1 MITRDCLDK
10 IKNSVDI
17 YDVVS
22 PYVTL
27 KRCGVNW
34 RGLSPFNQEKTPSF
48 FVMPA
53 KKMFRCFSSGNAGD
67 IFRFIQLKENVSF
80 GDAVE
85 MIAERFNIP
94 LEFEKSATLETK
106 PYAKKTLFDLHGLV
120 CDFFVKNFHAANVCG
135 EKIRQYWVE
144 NRKFSLDVAKENG
157 IGFAGNDDR
166 ALVGKIRQAGYSLDA
181 IKASGIF
188 YAKENET
195 DPHRFMGRFNSRL
208 TIPIRNTQ
216 GKIVGF
222 SARFIDGM
230 GQQNNFADAKYI
242 NSPATEIFQK
252 GSILFGLDR
261 ARQYLEPNGPFWM
274 VEGQFDAM
282 RCWDNGINTAIA
294 PQGTAITDAQLS
306 TLRRYSVHLNCML
319 DGDNAGLKAA
329 ERLLTMAITA
339 GLDVKFFIL
348 PEGQDPDSYFC
359 EDFENRFQGLQ
370 RSGMTGI
377 EFLANRW
384 LAKKNITAQE
394 KVETLRRIYEIISIA
409 ESSIVQKSYLDEL
422 SMVANLDRHAIFQD
436 FKSFLQKKPFVGNS
450 KVVTD
455 ETQKMP
461 QGKLSTAESQLLAIV
476 LSNDR
481 IAKQILDLYEQPF
494 LQNLTSREGKVLLKI
509 LNEIKEYMWEGI
521 AKLEGSPLF
530 SDDEKNLIYFSLAD
544 FDEDCE
550 HLAIAN
556 LCLRKL
562 HSNFIKEEINKV
574 NDNFRKISLDESDS
588 IKTLQEC
595 RLNLRKMLEHPPQ
608 IVQL

>member
-27 KRCGVNW
+27 RRCGVNW

-67 IFRFIQLKENVSF
+67 IFRFVQLKENVSF
-80 GDAVE
+80 ADAVE

-94 LEFEKSATLETK
+94 LEFEKSATFETK
-106 PYAKKTLFDLHGLV
+106 PYAKKTLFELHELV
-120 CDFFVKNFHAANVCG
+120 CDFFVRNFHADNVCG
-135 EKIRQYWVE
+135 ERIRQYWVE
-144 NRKFSLDVAKENG
+144 KRKFSLDVAKENG

-166 ALVGKIRQAGYSLDA
+166 ALIEKILQAGYSLDA

-195 DPHRFMGRFNSRL
+195 DPRRFMGRFNSRL

-222 SARFIDGM
+222 SARFVDGM
-230 GQQNNFADAKYI
+230 GPQNNFSDAKYI

-261 ARQYLEPNGPFWM
+261 ARQYLEPNGAFWM

-282 RCWDNGINTAIA
+282 RCWDIGINTAIA
-294 PQGTAITDAQLS
+294 PQGTAITDSQLI

-329 ERLLTMAITA
+329 ERLLAMAIA
-339 GLDVKFFIL
+339 VGLDVKFFIL

-359 EDFENRFQGLQ
+359 EDFENRFQRLQ
-370 RSGMTGI
+370 RSAVTGI

-384 LAKKNITAQE
+384 LVKKNITAQE
-394 KVETLRRIYEIISIA
+394 KVEALRKIYEIISVA

-422 SMVANLDRHAIFQD
+422 SMAADLDRHAIFQD
-436 FKSFLQKKPFVGNS
+436 FKSFLQKKPFVGDS
-450 KVVTD
+450 KVVVDGTR
-455 ETQKMP
+455 EMP
-461 QGKLSTAESQLLAIV
+461 HKKLSTAESQLLAIV
-476 LSNDR
+476 LSNDK
-481 IAKQILDLYEQPF
+481 IAKQILDFYEQPF
-494 LQNLTSREGKVLLKI
+494 LQNLTSHEGKVLLKV

-530 SDDEKNLIYFSLAD
+530 SDAEKNLIYFSLAD

-556 LCLRKL
+556 LCLHKL
-562 HSNFIKEEINKV
+562 HSNFIREEINKV

-588 IKTLQEC
+588 IRTLQEC
-595 RLNLRKMLEHPPQ
+595 RLNLRRMLKHPPQ
-608 IVQL
+608 IV

>member
-10 IKNSVDI
+10 IKNFVDI

-67 IFRFIQLKENVSF
+67 IFRFVQLKENVPF
-80 GDAVE
+80 TDAVE

-94 LEFEKSATLETK
+94 LEFEKSATFETK
-106 PYAKKTLFDLHGLV
+106 PYAKKTLFELHGLV
-120 CDFFVKNFHAANVCG
+120 CDFFVKNFHANNAWG
-135 EKIRQYWVE
+135 EKIRRYWVE
-144 NRKFSLDVAKENG
+144 NRKFSLDVARENG

-166 ALVGKIRQAGYSLDA
+166 ALIEKILQAGYSLDA

-188 YAKENET
+188 YARENET
-195 DPHRFMGRFNSRL
+195 DPRRFMGRFNSRL
-208 TIPIRNTQ
+208 TIPIRNIQ
-216 GKIVGF
+216 GKIIGF
-222 SARFIDGM
+222 SARFVDAM
-230 GQQNNFADAKYI
+230 GQQNNFSDAKYI

-261 ARQYLEPNGPFWM
+261 ARQYLEPNGTFWM
-274 VEGQFDAM
+274 VEGQFDAI
-282 RCWDNGINTAIA
+282 RCWDNGIDTAIA
-294 PQGTAITDAQLS
+294 PQGTAVTDAQLI
-306 TLRRYSVHLNCML
+306 TLRRHSVHLNCML

-329 ERLLTMAITA
+329 ERLLAMAMAA

-359 EDFENRFQGLQ
+359 EDFENRFQRLQ
-370 RSGMTGI
+370 RSGITGI

-384 LAKKNITAQE
+384 LVKKNITAQE
-394 KVETLRRIYEIISIA
+394 KVEVLRRIYEIISVA

-422 SMVANLDRHAIFQD
+422 SMAANLDRHAISQD
-436 FKSFLQKKPFVGNS
+436 FKSFLQKKPFAKDS
-450 KVVTD
+450 KVVVDRTA
-455 ETQKMP
+455 EMP
-461 QGKLSTAESQLLAIV
+461 HKKLSTAESQLLAII
-476 LSNDR
+476 LSNDG
-481 IAKQILDLYEQPF
+481 IAKRVLDFYEQPF
-494 LQNLTSREGKVLLKI
+494 LQNLTSHEGKVLLKV

-544 FDEDCE
+544 FDEECD

-562 HSNFIKEEINKV
+562 HSNFIGKEIDKV
-574 NDNFRKISLDESDS
+574 NDSFRKISLDESDS
-588 IKTLQEC
+588 IRTLQEC
-595 RLNLRKMLEHPPQ
+595 RLNLRKMLKHPPQ
-608 IVQL
+608 IV

>member
-22 PYVTL
+22 PYATL

-67 IFRFIQLKENVSF
+67 VFRFIQLKENVSF
-80 GDAVE
+80 IDAVE

-94 LEFEKSATLETK
+94 LEFEKSATFEPK
-106 PYAKKTLFDLHGLV
+106 PYAKKTLFDLHDLV
-120 CDFFVKNFHAANVCG
+120 CDFFVKNFHADNIWG

-144 NRKFSLDVAKENG
+144 DRKFSLDVARENG
-157 IGFAGNDDR
+157 IGLAGNNDR
-166 ALVGKIRQAGYSLDA
+166 VLIEKILQAGYSLDA

-195 DPHRFMGRFNSRL
+195 DPRGFIGRFNSRL

-222 SARFIDGM
+222 SARFVDGI
-230 GQQNNFADAKYI
+230 GQQSNFADAKYI

-261 ARQYLEPNGPFWM
+261 ARKYLEQNDAFWM

-282 RCWDNGINTAIA
+282 RCWDNGLNTTIA
-294 PQGTAITDAQLS
+294 PQGTAVTDAQLV

-329 ERLLTMAITA
+329 ERLLAMAIAA
-339 GLDVKFFIL
+339 GLDVRFFIL
-348 PEGQDPDSYFC
+348 PEGQDPDSYFR
-359 EDFENRFQGLQ
+359 EDFENRFRGLQ
-370 RSGMTGI
+370 RSSMTGI

-384 LAKKNITAQE
+384 FVKKNITAQE

-422 SMVANLDRHAIFQD
+422 SMAADLDRHAILQD

-450 KVVTD
+450 KIVAG
-455 ETQKMP
+455 ETREMSHE
-461 QGKLSTAESQLLAIV
+461 KLSSAESQLLAIV

-481 IAKQILDLYEQPF
+481 IAKRMLDFYEQPF
-494 LQNLTSREGKVLLKI
+494 LQNLTSHEGKVLLKV

-521 AKLEGSPLF
+521 AKLEESPLF
-530 SDDEKNLIYFSLAD
+530 SNDEKNLIYFLLAD

-550 HLAIAN
+550 HLATAN
-556 LCLRKL
+556 LCLHKL
-562 HSNFIKEEINKV
+562 HSNFIREEINKV
-574 NDNFRKISLDESDS
+574 NDSFRKFSLDQSDS
-588 IKTLQEC
+588 IRTLQEC
-595 RLNLRKMLEHPPQ
+595 RLNLRKMLKHPPQ